1 MTKTNYEKLV
11 EINEKAYEIRAK
23 FPTEL
28 ATEANAL
35 HKEQFSKIQN
45 DEELSPLGKRKQVH
59 GLKLDIAY
67 EVLKHTSDA
76 KNEYIKLAA
85 QAIDL
90 AKAIK
95 TEGIKAPPE
104 VDQKLFAQ
112 AFDKLKLDASL
123 SITAEKSIEKIEAF
137 IRQYGDPYFATKI
150 LEDIGGIVS
159 NVLAINNSPHIR
171 LQLSKLKEEIEGIA
185 ISPEIEAANNA
196 LIQFSNAEKVKLFRS
211 ESIQYKALKQVLD
224 GRLAGMLLADDLEAE
239 LLALDA
245 VIGEFVAFKGGDTI

>member
-1 MTKTNYEKLV
+1 MVKTKYEKLM

-35 HKEQFSKIQN
+35 HKGQFSKIQN
-45 DEELSPLGKRKQVH
+45 DEELSPLGKRKQLH

-67 EVLKHTSDA
+67 EVLKNTSDA

-85 QAIDL
+85 QAINL

-95 TEGIKAPPE
+95 TDGIEAPPE
-104 VDQKLFAQ
+104 VDQKLFEQ
-112 AFDKLKLDASL
+112 AFDKLKLDVAL
-123 SITAEKSIEKIEAF
+123 SVTAEMSIEKLVAF
-137 IRQYGDPYFATKI
+137 IRQYDDPFYATKV
-150 LEDIGGIVS
+150 LEGFGGIVS
-159 NVLAINNSPHIR
+159 NVLVINNSPHIR

-211 ESIQYKALKQVLD
+211 ETIQYKAIKQVLD

-245 VIGEFVAFKGGDTI
+245 EIGEFVASKGGAAI